1 MNKKHKSMNVRTIT
15 LTGLFGALSAV
26 LMMISF
32 NVPLMPSF
40 IKMDFSELP
49 ALIAAFAMG
58 PLSGAMVCLVK
69 NLINVMFST
78 TGGVG
83 EFSNF
88 ILGCAFVIPA
98 GLIYKRNKSKRSA
111 LIGSLVGAVFMAVF
125 SVFSNYFIVYPVY
138 SMFMPIEAII
148 GMYHEIYP
156 GMFKTKALSATDISD
171 ENIMAEGFSYILKYD
186 TIFLYSFKRRKI
198 WRLRLLQMGH
208 VTLKWGF

>member
-1 MNKKHKSMNVRTIT
+1 MNVRTIT
-15 LTGLFGALSAV
+15 LAGLFGALSAV

-125 SVFSNYFIVYPVY
+125 SVLSNYFIVYPVY

-156 GMFKTKALSATDISD
+156 GI
-171 ENIMAEGFSYILKYD
+171 NN
-186 TIFLYSFKRRKI
+186 
-198 WRLRLLQMGH
+198 LLQALIIFNMPFTFIKGLCSIIITFAIYKH
-208 VTLKWGF
+208 ISPIIKGTNR

>member
-1 MNKKHKSMNVRTIT
+1 MNVRTIT

-111 LIGSLVGAVFMAVF
+111 LIGSLIGAVFMAVF

-156 GMFKTKALSATDISD
+156 GI
-171 ENIMAEGFSYILKYD
+171 NN
-186 TIFLYSFKRRKI
+186 
-198 WRLRLLQMGH
+198 LLQALIIFNMPFTFIKGLCSIIITFAIYKH
-208 VTLKWGF
+208 ISPIIKGTNR

>member
-1 MNKKHKSMNVRTIT
+1 MNKKNKSMNVRTIT

-156 GMFKTKALSATDISD
+156 GI
-171 ENIMAEGFSYILKYD
+171 NN
-186 TIFLYSFKRRKI
+186 
-198 WRLRLLQMGH
+198 LLQALIIFNMPFTFIKGLCIIIITFAIYKH
-208 VTLKWGF
+208 ISPIIKGTNR

>member
-1 MNKKHKSMNVRTIT
+1 MNVRIIT

-111 LIGSLVGAVFMAVF
+111 LIGSLIGAVFMAVF

-156 GMFKTKALSATDISD
+156 GI
-171 ENIMAEGFSYILKYD
+171 NN
-186 TIFLYSFKRRKI
+186 
-198 WRLRLLQMGH
+198 LLQALIIFNMPFTFIKGLCSIIITFAIYKH
-208 VTLKWGF
+208 ISPIIKGTNR

>member
-1 MNKKHKSMNVRTIT
+1 MNKKNKSMNVRTIT

-125 SVFSNYFIVYPVY
+125 SVLSNYFIVYPVY

-156 GMFKTKALSATDISD
+156 GI
-171 ENIMAEGFSYILKYD
+171 NN
-186 TIFLYSFKRRKI
+186 
-198 WRLRLLQMGH
+198 LLQALIIFNMPFTFIKGLCSIIITFAIYKH
-208 VTLKWGF
+208 ISPIIKGTNR

>member
-1 MNKKHKSMNVRTIT
+1 MNVRTIT

-111 LIGSLVGAVFMAVF
+111 LIGSLVGAVFMSVF

-156 GMFKTKALSATDISD
+156 GI
-171 ENIMAEGFSYILKYD
+171 NN
-186 TIFLYSFKRRKI
+186 
-198 WRLRLLQMGH
+198 LLQALIIFNMPFTFIKGLCSIIITFAIYKH
-208 VTLKWGF
+208 ISPIIKGTNR

>member
-1 MNKKHKSMNVRTIT
+1 MNVRTIT

-58 PLSGAMVCLVK
+58 PLSGAMVCLVR

-156 GMFKTKALSATDISD
+156 GI
-171 ENIMAEGFSYILKYD
+171 NN
-186 TIFLYSFKRRKI
+186 
-198 WRLRLLQMGH
+198 LLQALIIFNMPFTFIKGLCSIIITFAIYKH
-208 VTLKWGF
+208 ISPIIKGTNR

>member
-1 MNKKHKSMNVRTIT
+1 MNVRTIT
-15 LTGLFGALSAV
+15 LAGLFGALSAV

-111 LIGSLVGAVFMAVF
+111 LIGSLVGAVFMSVF

-156 GMFKTKALSATDISD
+156 GI
-171 ENIMAEGFSYILKYD
+171 NN
-186 TIFLYSFKRRKI
+186 
-198 WRLRLLQMGH
+198 LLQALIIFNMPFTFIKGLCSIIITFAIYKH
-208 VTLKWGF
+208 ISPIIKGTNR

>member
-1 MNKKHKSMNVRTIT
+1 MNKKNKSMNVRTIT

-58 PLSGAMVCLVK
+58 PLSGAMACLVK

-156 GMFKTKALSATDISD
+156 GI
-171 ENIMAEGFSYILKYD
+171 NN
-186 TIFLYSFKRRKI
+186 
-198 WRLRLLQMGH
+198 LLQALIIFNMPFTFIKGLCSIIITFAIYKH
-208 VTLKWGF
+208 ISPIIKGTNR

>member
-1 MNKKHKSMNVRTIT
+1 MNKKNKSMNVRTIT

-111 LIGSLVGAVFMAVF
+111 LIGSLIGAVFMAVF

-156 GMFKTKALSATDISD
+156 GI
-171 ENIMAEGFSYILKYD
+171 NN
-186 TIFLYSFKRRKI
+186 
-198 WRLRLLQMGH
+198 LLQALIIFNMPFTFIKGLCSIIITFAIYKH
-208 VTLKWGF
+208 ISPIIKGTNR

>member
-156 GMFKTKALSATDISD
+156 GI
-171 ENIMAEGFSYILKYD
+171 NN
-186 TIFLYSFKRRKI
+186 
-198 WRLRLLQMGH
+198 LLQALIIFNMPFTFIKGLCSIIITFAIYKH
-208 VTLKWGF
+208 ISPIIKGTNR

>member
-1 MNKKHKSMNVRTIT
+1 MNVRTIT

-111 LIGSLVGAVFMAVF
+111 LIGSLIGAVFMAVV

-156 GMFKTKALSATDISD
+156 GI
-171 ENIMAEGFSYILKYD
+171 NN
-186 TIFLYSFKRRKI
+186 
-198 WRLRLLQMGH
+198 LLQALIIFNMPFTFIKGLCSIIITFAIYKH
-208 VTLKWGF
+208 ISPIIKGTNR

>member
-1 MNKKHKSMNVRTIT
+1 MNVRTIT

-156 GMFKTKALSATDISD
+156 GI
-171 ENIMAEGFSYILKYD
+171 NN
-186 TIFLYSFKRRKI
+186 
-198 WRLRLLQMGH
+198 LLQALIIFNMPFTFIKGLCSIIITFAIYKH
-208 VTLKWGF
+208 ISPIIKGTNR

>member
-1 MNKKHKSMNVRTIT
+1 MNKKNKSMNVRTIT

-111 LIGSLVGAVFMAVF
+111 LIGSLVGAVFMSVF

-156 GMFKTKALSATDISD
+156 GI
-171 ENIMAEGFSYILKYD
+171 NN
-186 TIFLYSFKRRKI
+186 
-198 WRLRLLQMGH
+198 LLQALIIFNMPFTFIKGLCSIIITFAIYKH
-208 VTLKWGF
+208 ISPIIKGTNR

>member
-1 MNKKHKSMNVRTIT
+1 MNVRTIT

-125 SVFSNYFIVYPVY
+125 SVLSNYFIVYPVY

-156 GMFKTKALSATDISD
+156 GI
-171 ENIMAEGFSYILKYD
+171 NN
-186 TIFLYSFKRRKI
+186 
-198 WRLRLLQMGH
+198 LLQALIIFNMPFTFIKGLCSIIITFAIYKH
-208 VTLKWGF
+208 ISPIIKGTNR

>member
-1 MNKKHKSMNVRTIT
+1 MNKKNKSMNVRTIT

-111 LIGSLVGAVFMAVF
+111 LIGSMVGAVFMAVF

-156 GMFKTKALSATDISD
+156 GI
-171 ENIMAEGFSYILKYD
+171 NN
-186 TIFLYSFKRRKI
+186 
-198 WRLRLLQMGH
+198 LLQALIIFNMPFTFIKGLCSIIITFAIYKH
-208 VTLKWGF
+208 ISPIIKGTNR

>member
-1 MNKKHKSMNVRTIT
+1 MNVRTIT

-58 PLSGAMVCLVK
+58 PLSGAMACLVK

-111 LIGSLVGAVFMAVF
+111 LIGSLIGAVFMAVF

-156 GMFKTKALSATDISD
+156 GI
-171 ENIMAEGFSYILKYD
+171 NN
-186 TIFLYSFKRRKI
+186 
-198 WRLRLLQMGH
+198 LLQALIIFNMPFTFIKGLCSIIITFAIYKH
-208 VTLKWGF
+208 ISPIIKGTNR

>member
-1 MNKKHKSMNVRTIT
+1 MNKKNKSMNVRTIT

-156 GMFKTKALSATDISD
+156 GI
-171 ENIMAEGFSYILKYD
+171 NN
-186 TIFLYSFKRRKI
+186 
-198 WRLRLLQMGH
+198 LLQALIIFNMPFTFIKGLCSIIITFAIYKH
-208 VTLKWGF
+208 ISPIIKETNR

>member
-1 MNKKHKSMNVRTIT
+1 MNVRTIT

-58 PLSGAMVCLVK
+58 PLSGAMACLVK

-156 GMFKTKALSATDISD
+156 GI
-171 ENIMAEGFSYILKYD
+171 NN
-186 TIFLYSFKRRKI
+186 
-198 WRLRLLQMGH
+198 LLQALIIFNMPFTFIKGLCSIIITFAIYKH
-208 VTLKWGF
+208 ISPIIKGTNR

>member
-1 MNKKHKSMNVRTIT
+1 MNKKNKSMNVRTIT

-156 GMFKTKALSATDISD
+156 GI
-171 ENIMAEGFSYILKYD
+171 NN
-186 TIFLYSFKRRKI
+186 
-198 WRLRLLQMGH
+198 LLQALIIFNMPFTFIKGLCSIIITFAIYKH
-208 VTLKWGF
+208 ISPIIKGTNR

>member
-1 MNKKHKSMNVRTIT
+1 MNKKNKSMNVRTIT

-156 GMFKTKALSATDISD
+156 GI
-171 ENIMAEGFSYILKYD
+171 NN
-186 TIFLYSFKRRKI
+186 
-198 WRLRLLQMGH
+198 LLQALIIFNMPFTIIKGLCSIIITFAIYKH
-208 VTLKWGF
+208 ISPIIKGTNR

>member
-1 MNKKHKSMNVRTIT
+1 MNVRTIT

-111 LIGSLVGAVFMAVF
+111 LIGSMVGAVFMAVF

-156 GMFKTKALSATDISD
+156 GI
-171 ENIMAEGFSYILKYD
+171 NN
-186 TIFLYSFKRRKI
+186 
-198 WRLRLLQMGH
+198 LLQALIIFNMPFTFIKGLCSIIITFAIYKH
-208 VTLKWGF
+208 ISPIIKGTNR